1 MQRKDKKKTMKEKAS
16 ILDEER
22 ERRKT
27 YPDPFQRDMGWHL
40 FPYLYWKPEVLC
52 HMENAFGFL

>member
-1 MQRKDKKKTMKEKAS
+1 MQRKDKKKKNMKEKAS

-27 YPDPFQRDMGWHL
+27 YRDPFQRDMSEL
-40 FPYLYWKPEVLC
+40 ASVSSFILE
-52 HMENAFGFL
+52 A